1 VRGWLGAL
9 LASRPIRLL
18 RRWTRDLHWHAEA
31 QRLRNPE
38 PPRPLRSVLFVCKGN
53 ICRSPFAE
61 HIAHRLAREAG
72 LEHIRFL
79 SAGITANQ
87 AAACPLE
94 AVEAAQLFDVSLN
107 GHVPTRLSQA
117 LVDEADLVVVMEAGQ
132 LDAVARH
139 WPSAAGKLW
148 LLPLLDPAPT
158 GAYERCHLVDPY
170 GQPPEAYGDCYT
182 RVERTVRELLRRMT
196 CDQSGSHLG

>member
-1 VRGWLGAL
+1 MKGWIRAL

-18 RRWTRDLHWHAEA
+18 RRWTRDLQWRAKA
-31 QRLRNPE
+31 RRLRNPE
-38 PPRPLRSVLFVCKGN
+38 PPQPVRSVLFVCKGN

-61 HIAHRLAREAG
+61 HIARRQARDAG
-72 LEHIRFL
+72 LDHLSFL

-94 AVEAAQLFDVSLN
+94 SVEAAQMFEVSLDD
-107 GHVPTRLSQA
+107 HVPTRLSQA
-117 LVDEADLVVVMEAGQ
+117 LVDEVDLVVVMEAEQ

-148 LLPLLDPAPT
+148 LLPLLDPAPA

-170 GQPPEAYGDCYT
+170 GQPPEAYRACYM
-182 RVERTVRELLRRMT
+182 RIERTVRELLRRMP
-196 CDQSGSHLG
+196 CD